1 MKIRDRLTLLFTVI
15 MGAIL
20 FAFAIAIYFAYS
32 ENREDEFYR
41 QLQQQAVTKA
51 NLLFTAEVEPETL
64 QTIYRNTRNS
74 HYQEEVAIY
83 DTAFQ
88 LLYHD
93 AVDLDFVKETVAMIE
108 EIRLKGEIQ
117 FMQEGVQVVGFVF
130 PFAGQDYVITA
141 AAYDAYGYTKL
152 RNLQLSL
159 ALALLIGMAIV
170 FLTGRFF
177 SKQALK
183 PVAALADKA
192 TKIGASNMDQRLPT
206 GSGKDELAELAQT
219 FNQMLERLERS
230 FTAQRQFVSH
240 VAHELRTPL
249 AAMRAELEL
258 ARAQKRSPE
267 LYEQAIDHALLDAA
281 KLSRLATGMLDLAK
295 ASYDQSAIHFA
306 EVRLDEVLLD
316 ARQQVL
322 KANPTYRVQITFE
335 KETEDS
341 QSLSV
346 NGNEYL
352 LRTAFANLMENACKF
367 SPAHEAFVSID
378 FDTAYTILQ
387 VKDEGI
393 GIPEAE
399 QQQIFEPFYRGS
411 NRGFVDGNGIGLSLT
426 ERIVKLHNGEIA
438 LKSAQGIG
446 TTFRVSFPHL

>member
-20 FAFAIAIYFAYS
+20 FAFALAIYFTYA

-41 QLQQQAVTKA
+41 QLRQQAITKA
-51 NLLFTAEVEPETL
+51 NLLFTAEVAPETL
-64 QTIYRNTRNS
+64 QTIYRNTRSS
-74 HYQEEVAIY
+74 HHQEEVAIY
-83 DTAFQ
+83 DTDFQ
-88 LLYHD
+88 LRYHD
-93 AVDLDFVKETVAMIE
+93 AVDLDFVKETADMIA
-108 EIRLKGEIQ
+108 EIREKGEIQ
-117 FMQEGVQVVGFVF
+117 FTQDGVQVVGFVL

-152 RNLQLSL
+152 RNLQVSL
-159 ALALLIGMAIV
+159 TLALLFGMAIV

-177 SKQALK
+177 SRQALK
-183 PVAALADKA
+183 PVATLADKA
-192 TKIGASNMDQRLPT
+192 AKIGASNIDQRLPT
-206 GSGKDELAELAQT
+206 GNGKDELAELALT

-258 ARAQKRSPE
+258 ARSQKRSPE
-267 LYEQAIDHALLDAA
+267 RYEQAIDLALQDAD
-281 KLSRLATGMLDLAK
+281 KLARLATGMLDLAK

-306 EVRLDEVLLD
+306 QVRLDEVLLD

-322 KANPTYRVQITFE
+322 KANPGYRIQITFE
-335 KETEDS
+335 QETDDS
-341 QSLSV
+341 QCLSV
-346 NGNEYL
+346 QGNEYL

-378 FDTAYTILQ
+378 FDATKTILQ

-393 GIPEAE
+393 GIPEVE
-399 QQQIFEPFYRGS
+399 QQQISEPFYRGS
-411 NRGFVDGNGIGLSLT
+411 NRSFADGNGIGLSLT
-426 ERIVKLHNGEIA
+426 QRIVKRHGGEISMV
-438 LKSAQGIG
+438 SAPGIG
-446 TTFRVSFPHL
+446 TTFRVSLPHL